1 MVEKLSLLNAHK
13 ISSSQQPST
22 FSQMLLKVHART
34 SVLCYIYFYLLY
46 LFSPFFYI
54 SIALIEQ
61 YSFIRIVQC
70 ANLLIAILSLTNSY
84 LSVRLVALFQQNNN
98 KKINLRA
105 SSYSLS
111 KFQSNFPTWP
121 ILKGN
126 TTFGLRK
133 ISYLNCHPGKCIH

>member
-1 MVEKLSLLNAHK
+1 MTADTFDLATDNQCGFNFFFFNAVLNRRAETGRRFWTSPKLSVLN
-13 ISSSQQPST
+13 
-22 FSQMLLKVHART
+22 R
-34 SVLCYIYFYLLY
+34 
-46 LFSPFFYI
+46 FSPKQPRF
-54 SIALIEQ
+54 ALIEQ